1 MADSITDIGQTW
13 WKQTVVYQIFPSS
26 FKDSNGDGV
35 GDLQG
40 IISKIDHIASLGVDA
55 IWLSP
60 CVPLQSPLPFEA
72 DRL

>member
-1 MADSITDIGQTW
+1 MAGSTTDIRQTW
-13 WKQTVVYQIFPSS
+13 WKQAVVYQIFPSS

-40 IISKIDHIASLGVDA
+40 IISKVDHIASLGVDA

-60 CVPLQSPLPFEA
+60 CAPLQSPFLSEA
-72 DRL
+72 DIL